1 MRRGRRHNVDERTMA
16 WQENGGRSPSVSREQ
31 RGKKER
37 ERERERDEERKKSAA
52 V

>member
-31 RGKKER
+31 RGRKER
-37 ERERERDEERKKSAA
+37 EREREEERKKSAA